1 MIIRQELILIY
12 CHRKIMSALLLV
24 LTCICCSTCAL
35 STVGTAM
42 KVTAL
47 LLVLLWSL
55 VEVHSQTVPYLTFMG
70 ETLPNHAF
78 VNLSLVGTDGID
90 SVQCHTDLSTCC
102 SGTQGADRG
111 DWYFPSGDRLGF
123 SNSAGNIYEFRTAQ
137 RVDLRRRN
145 NADMPSGIYRCDIE
159 TNAVNSADSDDNT
172 DRETVY
178 AGIYATG
185 GELTLL
191 LQLH

>member
-1 MIIRQELILIY
+1 MV
-12 CHRKIMSALLLV
+12 AV
-24 LTCICCSTCAL
+24 LGCRVS
-35 STVGTAM
+35 V
-42 KVTAL
+42 L

-55 VEVHSQTVPYLTFMG
+55 VEVHSQTAPYVSFMG

-78 VNLSLVGTDGID
+78 VDLSLVETADDD

-102 SGTQGADRG
+102 SGSQGPDRG
-111 DWYFPSGDRLGF
+111 DWYFPSGDMLGF
-123 SNSAGNIYEFRTAQ
+123 PGGSGDIFESRVAQ

-145 NADMPSGIYRCDIE
+145 NADTPSGIYRCTVE
-159 TNAVNSADSDDNT
+159 TVAVHSEDNM

-185 GELTLL
+185 GKPA
-191 LQLH
+191 